1 MFACYQPRPYYE
13 AQDPD
18 NGWTE
23 LIPINKTFR
32 CWNCADTEEICTRKN
47 LWDHRNN
54 NVNENIVNLNETT
67 GNVTD
72 VTNVTVVT
80 GLDQMGYCETDFA
93 CFR

>member
-47 LWDHRNN
+47 LWKYRNN
-54 NVNENIVNLNETT
+54 NVNKMINDVANTNDTT

-72 VTNVTVVT
+72 VS
-80 GLDQMGYCETDFA
+80 GWDQMGYCETDFA